1 MLNAPFRKYSTDA
14 IQKYFWLFVS
24 KIMPLVALFFIMII
38 YSRKLSYEDYGEFQS
53 VWMYANIVNVIISF
67 GLSAVIFSTNLNFLF
82 LFIKNNKKILGI
94 FYSILWITVLI
105 LFFLFA
111 KNFSITLKF
120 LLILFMVVQ
129 NITTAAETLFIKRGK
144 EKASGII
151 NFFYAVFFLGWHIY
165 LLYNGYSLFELVVG
179 IIVLSS
185 IKLVVLIALPAK
197 NNERHVEEINETKF
211 LFHWGYLGMSDTL
224 AVISKWLDKAFL
236 LYFLTA
242 ADFAVFFN
250 GSFEIPIFS
259 LLISVTGNFL
269 LIEISQNTQ
278 LTHKI
283 IKLYRESFNMLSII
297 VFPLFFFLFF
307 FRTELFS
314 FAFNDKYNA
323 SLPIFVISVF
333 IIPLR
338 INNYTVIL
346 QCFAEGKKV
355 LLGSVLDI
363 IVAMACMLT
372 LYPVM
377 GARGIALSIVIST
390 LCQAV
395 YYLWHSAIVLKTS
408 FSELV
413 PLKKLLLKFVITGLL
428 YFGLSLVLSG
438 SQNLTKLLVA
448 MLFTGLIFS
457 AGVYQYITS
466 FFNKEITNNPHDTE
480 PQRPI

>member
-1 MLNAPFRKYSTDA
+1 MLNTLSPNYRTDA

-82 LFIKNNKKILGI
+82 QFIKKNRKVLSM
-94 FYSILWITVLI
+94 FYGVLWITILT

-111 KNFSITLKF
+111 KNFNTSLKF
-120 LLILFMVVQ
+120 LLLLFIVIQ
-129 NITTAAETLFIKRGK
+129 NITTAAETLFIKKGK

-151 NFFYAVFFLGWHIY
+151 NFFYAIFFLGWHIY
-165 LLYNGYSLFELVVG
+165 LLHAGYSLFELVGG
-179 IIVLSS
+179 IIVLSF
-185 IKLVVLIALPAK
+185 IKLIILIILPAK
-197 NNERHVEEINETKF
+197 SSDIHGEDINETKF
-211 LFHWGYLGMSDTL
+211 LFHWGYLGMSDAL

-250 GSFEIPIFS
+250 GSFEVPIFS

-283 IKLYRESFNMLSII
+283 IKLYRKSFNMLSII

-307 FRTELFS
+307 FRSELFS
-314 FAFNDKYNA
+314 LAFNDKYNA
-323 SLPIFVISVF
+323 SLPIFVISIF

-338 INNYTVIL
+338 INNYSVIL
-346 QCFAEGKKV
+346 QCFAQGKKV

-363 IVAMACMLT
+363 VVATAFMLI

-390 LCQAV
+390 FCQAV
-395 YYLWHSAIVLKTS
+395 FYLWHSAIVLKTS
-408 FSELV
+408 FLELI
-413 PLKKLLLKFVITGLL
+413 PLKKLTLKFILTGLL
-428 YFGLSLVLSG
+428 YFGLSFVLSDAEII
-438 SQNLTKLLVA
+438 TKLLVTT
-448 MLFTGLIFS
+448 LVTGLIFT
-457 AGVYQYITS
+457 GGMYQYLKS
-466 FFNKEITNNPHDTE
+466 FFNNKNRYNA
-480 PQRPI
+480 